1 MHTLENCTFLNLFF
15 VLSCNIITL
24 KLSGISLFLQ
34 WRLQSSHLEKGMY
47 VFNTPIPTNRE
58 DEIIAK
64 AR

>member
-1 MHTLENCTFLNLFF
+1 MRSDFSSKAMRSESSPRFKGCI
-15 VLSCNIITL
+15 SL
-24 KLSGISLFLQ
+24 KGISLFLQ